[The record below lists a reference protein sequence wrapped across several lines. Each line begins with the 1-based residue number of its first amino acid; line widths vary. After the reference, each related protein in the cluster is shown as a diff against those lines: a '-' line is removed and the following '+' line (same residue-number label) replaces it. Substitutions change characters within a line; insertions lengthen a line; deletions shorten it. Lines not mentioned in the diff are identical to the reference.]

1 VNGNVYLIH
10 LEGHMIPHEEQRTVK
25 WFLIVFYIILIGYD
39 FFYYYLAPGFITH
52 RKIGLPSN
60 IWFLNY
66 FVLMLLIPIIYY
78 LNKSKK
84 HSRIKYVFFLSYL
97 LTVFTVDIITYYGRQ
112 DEYTSG
118 NLVEV
123 FLILTLPLFL
133 SKSYF
138 WTVSLGEITKYL
150 LTGIILKTTYVI
162 MPIILISIA
171 SVMSFFLL
179 VRFLGYVNAIKTSY
193 DNQLQGIV
201 KGVIAT
207 LELKDPYTR
216 GHSERVAS
224 YALLFVKER
233 GMLSKEEEKSFY
245 YACLLHD
252 IGKVHIPDSILMK
265 PGKLTKEEYEVI
277 KSHPVVG
284 ADAVRDVNGIK
295 DCISVIRSHHERWD
309 GKGYPDQLKGEE
321 IPLLARITAIAD
333 AFDAMTSSRSYR
345 DAMPNEVAFNRI
357 IEGMGSQFDP
367 MLEEEFKN
375 VFPAWIE
382 FHERYPWQRESNSLW
397 RWFYENPQT

>member
-1 VNGNVYLIH
+1 
-10 LEGHMIPHEEQRTVK
+10 MIPHEEHRTVK
-25 WFLIVFYIILIGYD
+25 WIIIFFYIILLGYD
-39 FFYYYLAPGFITH
+39 FFYYYLLPVYISH
-52 RKIGLPSN
+52 KESGLPSHY
-60 IWFLNY
+60 WYFNY
-66 FVLMLLIPIIYY
+66 FMLFLLIPVLFY
-78 LNKSKK
+78 LSKINK
-84 HSRIKYVFFLSYL
+84 HFWIKYVFFITYL
-97 LTVFTVDIITYYGRQ
+97 LTAFIVDVLTYYGRE
-112 DEYTSG
+112 DAYFSG
-118 NLVEV
+118 NVVEV
-123 FLILTLPLFL
+123 FLILSLPLFL
-133 SKSYF
+133 NTKYF
-138 WTVSLGEITKYL
+138 WLVSLGVIGKYL
-150 LTGIILKTTYVI
+150 LTGILLNTSYVI
-162 MPIILISIA
+162 LPIILFIILSI
-171 SVMSFFLL
+171 MSFFLL
-179 VRFLGYVNAIKTSY
+179 IRFQGYVKAISNAY
-193 DNQLQGIV
+193 DTQLQGIV

-207 LELKDPYTR
+207 LELKDPYTK
-216 GHSERVAS
+216 GHSERVAR
-224 YALLFVKER
+224 YALLFAKER

-265 PGKLTKEEYEVI
+265 PGKLTIDEYEVI

-375 VFPAWIE
+375 VFPAWVE
-382 FHERYPWQRESNSLW
+382 FHQKYPWQKEMNSLR
-397 RWFYENPQT
+397 RWTNENS

>member
-1 VNGNVYLIH
+1 
-10 LEGHMIPHEEQRTVK
+10 MIPHEEHRTVK
-25 WFLIVFYIILIGYD
+25 WIIIFFYIILLGYD
-39 FFYYYLAPGFITH
+39 FFYYYLLPVYISH
-52 RKIGLPSN
+52 KESGLPSHY
-60 IWFLNY
+60 WYFNY
-66 FVLMLLIPIIYY
+66 FMLFILIPVLFY
-78 LNKSKK
+78 LSKINK
-84 HSRIKYVFFLSYL
+84 HFWIKYVFFITYL
-97 LTVFTVDIITYYGRQ
+97 LTAFIVDVLTYYGRE
-112 DEYTSG
+112 DAYFSG
-118 NLVEV
+118 NVVEV
-123 FLILTLPLFL
+123 FLILSLPLFL
-133 SKSYF
+133 NTKYF
-138 WTVSLGEITKYL
+138 WLVSLGVIGKYL
-150 LTGIILKTTYVI
+150 LTGILLNTSYVI
-162 MPIILISIA
+162 LPIILFIILSI
-171 SVMSFFLL
+171 MSFFLL
-179 VRFLGYVNAIKTSY
+179 IRFQGYVKAISNAY
-193 DNQLQGIV
+193 DTQLQGIV

-207 LELKDPYTR
+207 LELKDPYTK
-216 GHSERVAS
+216 GHSERVAR
-224 YALLFVKER
+224 YALLFAKER

-265 PGKLTKEEYEVI
+265 PGKLTIDEYEVI

-367 MLEEEFKN
+367 MLEEEFKK
-375 VFPAWIE
+375 VFPAWVE
-382 FHERYPWQRESNSLW
+382 FHQKYPWQKEMNSLR
-397 RWFYENPQT
+397 RWTNENS